1 MKCKRFHEDRL
12 VELRRV
18 EEPPESELAQHDTA
32 EGAESIGEPAICHPE
47 AWICPAGLEKVWF
60 MKWITRSGVK
70 VDRVA
75 CPLVN
80 QKVHRSYGGV
90 CFSAAQHRLAG
101 DSGWNGLRRAEL

>member
-47 AWICPAGLEKVWF
+47 AWICRPGWRKSVHEMDHSERSKGGSGGLPV
-60 MKWITRSGVK
+60 
-70 VDRVA
+70 
-75 CPLVN
+75 VN